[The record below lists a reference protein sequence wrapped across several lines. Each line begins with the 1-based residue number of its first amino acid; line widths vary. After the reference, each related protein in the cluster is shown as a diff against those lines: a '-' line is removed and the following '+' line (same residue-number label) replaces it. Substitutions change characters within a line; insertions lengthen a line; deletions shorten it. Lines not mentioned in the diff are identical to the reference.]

1 MSIEIKITEEYNGV
15 KPKNF
20 LKKKV
25 DLPFFQIVKMIPEK
39 RITLNGKKIKKDDV
53 MKTGDIIKIW
63 PHDIK
68 LREIEKQFKNSK
80 DLGIKTIFEN
90 KDLLVLNKTA
100 GITVQGS
107 QEQDMSLSMHLAYL
121 QEKSKDEQDF
131 EYFHVHRL
139 DKDTSG
145 CLIIAKNRNTLRDFN
160 ELFRTRE
167 MTKKYV
173 CLCVG
178 ELPKEEGTIEIG
190 LRRTDEGVREKMEF
204 CDINDRSGKKSLS
217 LYKLIEEIEYD
228 DEVFSLVEVEI
239 KTGITHQI
247 RMHMKHLG
255 CPILG
260 DKMYGNSSVNRQF
273 ERQIKRQFLHCKYLG
288 FNYKDEEFKI
298 NAPLTSDLK
307 SFLDEIKEN

>member
-39 RITLNGKKIKKDDV
+39 RITLNKKKIKKDDV
-53 MKTGDIIKIW
+53 LKTGDIIKIW
-63 PHDIK
+63 PDDVR
-68 LREIEKQFKNSK
+68 LREVEKKFKESK

-90 KDLLVLNKTA
+90 KDILVLNKEA
-100 GITVQGS
+100 GIPVQGS
-107 QEQDMSLSMHLAYL
+107 QDNSTSISLHLAYL
-121 QEKSKDEQDF
+121 QQKSKDEQDF

-167 MTKKYV
+167 IIKKYI

-178 ELPKEEGTIEIG
+178 ELPKEKGIVEIG
-190 LRRTDEGVREKMEF
+190 LRRTDEGVREKMEV
-204 CDINDRSGKKSLS
+204 CNINDRSGKKSLS
-217 LYKLIEEIEYD
+217 LYKLLEEIEYD
-228 DEVFSLVEVEI
+228 NEVFSLVEVEI

-260 DKMYGNSSVNRQF
+260 DKMYGNSSINRQF
-273 ERQIKRQFLHCKYLG
+273 ERQIGRQFLHCKHLG
-288 FNYKDEEFKI
+288 FNYKNEEFKI
-298 NAPLTSDLK
+298 DAPLTKDLQQ
-307 SFLDEIKEN
+307 FLDEIKEN